1 MAKRPRLLAWY
12 RVLPMLAV
20 AVMGGVSAA
29 YSYAP
34 SLLVSAIFPLKYE
47 DEITR
52 SASAHGVDPYLVA
65 AVIETE
71 SGWDPDA
78 KSGQGARGLMQL
90 MPETAQDMVNK
101 GLVDGSLY
109 SADDLEDP
117 AVNIEFG
124 SAYLSYLITYFNG
137 SADRVIAAYNGGMG
151 NVDDWVQQDTSL
163 HNAITFPETQAYLIR
178 VNNAHDRYRQLYPD
192 AFM

>member
-1 MAKRPRLLAWY
+1 MRTR
-12 RVLPMLAV
+12 
-20 AVMGGVSAA
+20 SA
-29 YSYAP
+29 
-34 SLLVSAIFPLKYE
+34 
-47 DEITR
+47 R
-52 SASAHGVDPYLVA
+52 SASAHGVDPVILVA

-137 SADRVIAAYNGGMG
+137 RRPGHRRLQRRDGQRH
-151 NVDDWVQQDTSL
+151 DWVQQDTSL
-163 HNAITFPETQAYLIR
+163 HNSSTTFPETQAYLIR